1 MSAEESR
8 TENREAPAQKKQRL
22 KLIDIYTNRGA
33 FSGDELKG
41 IADRVREITLPKTS
55 SQSPSDIEGLA
66 TLGERSGEP
75 SGELSGELSGDVDS
89 REKIYYLNNTESFE
103 NHRPALSS
111 TGPFTYPPDNPPDSS
126 PHVTPNASPN
136 TLSHVSPDSSP
147 HTTSYKLPATP
158 LTENQA
164 ILYFCLKHLNGTTT
178 NLSRISQATTISEH
192 TLKSCLK
199 KLRQEGLIH
208 HKGRQQFQGLT
219 GFSAVVVHHN
229 ISLHGDGSRL
239 SRRLQQI
246 NYDILP
252 LTAQLTP
259 ITADPAST
267 AIPHPTIHP
276 TLHSTI
282 HPTTHPTIHPTD
294 EASCSSSNKELLLQ
308 NLILEDAFKDLNPR
322 SLHLYLEHFETGEDL
337 QNFLDMANACILA
350 AKEGRSKPIQ
360 NPHGFLFAQ
369 LRAGY
374 INPPEG
380 YKSRRLRAQELRNQ
394 QLEEELAT
402 LRRLKEREQELTF
415 ELFVA
420 QLTSEDL
427 ARLEREAQAQIQPHI
442 GLSPTFQIQMHKD
455 ALLKQWFTQRQHTSQ
470 EPTGNT

>member
-1 MSAEESR
+1 MSAEEGR
-8 TENREAPAQKKQRL
+8 TENREAPAPKKQRL
-22 KLIDIYTNRGA
+22 KLIDIYTHRGA

-41 IADRVREITLPKTS
+41 IADRVREVTLPKTS
-55 SQSPSDIEGLA
+55 SQPPSEQPSSDMEGLS
-66 TLGERSGEP
+66 TLGERSGES
-75 SGELSGELSGDVDS
+75 SGESSGEVDS
-89 REKIYYLNNTESFE
+89 REKVYYLHNTESSE
-103 NHRPALSS
+103 NHRLALSS
-111 TGPFTYPPDNPPDSS
+111 TDLLTRPPDNSSHRS
-126 PHVTPNASPN
+126 PHATPDISPDTISHESPNASP
-136 TLSHVSPDSSP
+136 D
-147 HTTSYKLPATP
+147 TTPYKLPTTP

-164 ILYFCLKHLNGTTT
+164 ILYFCLKHLNGTIT
-178 NLSRISQATTISEH
+178 NLSRISQATAISEH

-219 GFSAVVVHHN
+219 GFSALVIHHN
-229 ISLHGDGSRL
+229 ISLHGDGSRFT
-239 SRRLQQI
+239 RRLQQI

-259 ITADPAST
+259 IPTDSPS
-267 AIPHPTIHP
+267 ISMLHPTIHP
-276 TLHSTI
+276 TLH
-282 HPTTHPTIHPTD
+282 PTIHTAD
-294 EASCSSSNKELLLQ
+294 EAPCSSNNKEQLLQ

-322 SLHLYLEHFETGEDL
+322 SLHPYLDHFEAGEDL
-337 QNFLDMANACILA
+337 QNFLDTANACILA
-350 AKEGRSKPIQ
+350 AKEGRGRPIQ

-380 YKSRRLRAQELRNQ
+380 YKSRRIRAQELRNQ
-394 QLEEELAT
+394 QLEEEITT
-402 LRRLKEREQELTF
+402 LRRLKEREQELAF

-420 QLTSEDL
+420 QLTLEDL

-455 ALLKQWFTQRQHTSQ
+455 ALLKQWFTQRQHKPQ
-470 EPTGNT
+470 EQTGNT